1 MILTITQEKIKANR
15 ILDDLCN
22 ILKLSYRKFRFIIM
36 KPNTILRCFS
46 EVEKQ
51 ANLATKQSFEDIER
65 TPKGQGG
72 VVIAELLP
80 WKGNQFVV

>member
-1 MILTITQEKIKANR
+1 
-15 ILDDLCN
+15 
-22 ILKLSYRKFRFIIM
+22 M
-36 KPNTILRCFS
+36 KYNSKMFS

-80 WKGNQFVV
+80 WKGNQIFCHLSVKSQ